1 MPSREY
7 LLAMLLGYLMTIAI
21 ETAVLVLLL
30 SRRHPMRVRI
40 FAGIWLSACTYPVV
54 WLVLPELLE
63 ERWLYLLVAE
73 TFAPVAEC
81 ALFWFAF
88 IRRLPPAEDFPEA
101 SDSPDAWWFALRFS
115 ACNLHNGLRCAILR
129 SSRWRISVRLLM
141 AKCSTGSAASTSY
154 SEVETVDG
162 CCASTHGP

>member
-1 MPSREY
+1 MMPSSEY

-21 ETAVLVLLL
+21 ETAVLIALL

-63 ERWLYLLVAE
+63 ERWLYLFVAE

-88 IRRLPPAEDFPEA
+88 IRPMEPNRKATLRDLAVITLANLCSFAYGEVFNRCGGFNFILG
-101 SDSPDAWWFALRFS
+101 SGDS
-115 ACNLHNGLRCAILR
+115 
-129 SSRWRISVRLLM
+129 
-141 AKCSTGSAASTSY
+141 
-154 SEVETVDG
+154 
-162 CCASTHGP
+162 

>member
-1 MPSREY
+1 MHAREY

-21 ETAVLVLLL
+21 ETAVLVVLL

-88 IRRLPPAEDFPEA
+88 IRPMEPDRKATLRDLAVITLANLCSFACGEVFNRYGGFNFILG
-101 SDSPDAWWFALRFS
+101 SGDS
-115 ACNLHNGLRCAILR
+115 
-129 SSRWRISVRLLM
+129 
-141 AKCSTGSAASTSY
+141 
-154 SEVETVDG
+154 
-162 CCASTHGP
+162 